1 MTRTEQLRLRLL
13 GYQPPDR
20 LLGWLLPIL
29 VAVIGGV
36 LRFWRLG
43 HPGTLVFDETY
54 YVKQAYSMLTWGYE
68 RRVRADLTGESVT
81 PHADQVFASGTPNVF
96 GTDTDFVV
104 HPPVGKWVIAVGEQ
118 LFGADN
124 PFGWRFSVALLG
136 TLSILM
142 VARAARRMFG
152 STLLGTTAGLL
163 LALEGH
169 HFVHSRTGLLDL
181 IVMFFALGAFCAL
194 LIDRD
199 ASREILARRVG
210 AMWDEA
216 GQVGSGAGSG
226 TGASGAPAYD
236 DGFDARHWTLTDPRM
251 RYGPRLGWRP
261 WRWVAAVSLGLCLGT
276 KWSGIYFLAVFGLM
290 TVLWEVGARRA
301 AGVRRPVAGT
311 LLVDAPQAALTMVP
325 TALAVYLASWV
336 GWFRSDGGWNR
347 TWGAT
352 HPAEGLA
359 ALVPESLRGLWQYHR
374 EMMDFHV
381 GLTSPHTYQSN
392 PWSWML
398 MSRPTSFY
406 YEGPTQGVDGC
417 TVDKCSKAITNIGTV
432 SIWWAGI
439 AAILVLVFA
448 WALRRDW
455 RAGAILAGFVA
466 GYLPWFFYQSRTIY
480 TFYAVAFVPWVV
492 LGVTYLLG
500 VIIGPPSASYVR
512 RRRGLL
518 WAGGFVVLTAAM
530 FVFWYPVWTAE
541 VIPYDQ
547 WTWRMWVPS
556 WI

>member
-1 MTRTEQLRLRLL
+1 MTLAQQLRLRLL

-20 LLGWLLPIL
+20 MLGWLLPIV
-29 VAVIGGV
+29 VAVLGGF
-36 LRFWRLG
+36 LRFWKLG
-43 HPGTLVFDETY
+43 HPSTLVFDETY

-81 PHADQVFASGTPNVF
+81 PHADQVFASGTPDVF

-104 HPPVGKWVIAVGEQ
+104 HPPVGKWVLAVGQQ

-124 PFGWRFSVALLG
+124 PFGWRFSVAVLG

-142 VARAARRMFG
+142 VARVARRMFG

-181 IVMFFALGAFCAL
+181 MVMFFALGAFCAL
-194 LIDRD
+194 VIDRD
-199 ASREILARRVG
+199 SSRALLADRVG
-210 AMWDEA
+210 ALGDRARCA
-216 GQVGSGAGSG
+216 GDR
-226 TGASGAPAYD
+226 TWPA
-236 DGFDARHWTLTDPRM
+236 TDPRM
-251 RYGPRLGWRP
+251 RYGPRLGARP
-261 WRWVAAVSLGLCLGT
+261 WRWVAAVSLGLCIGT

-290 TVLWEVGARRA
+290 TVLWEIGARRTV
-301 AGVRRPVAGT
+301 GVRRPIAGT
-311 LLVDAPQAALTMVP
+311 LLLDAPQAALTIVP
-325 TALAVYLASWV
+325 TAIAVYVASWV
-336 GWFRSDGGWNR
+336 GWFRSDTGWNR
-347 TWGAT
+347 DWGAK

-359 ALVPESLRGLWQYHR
+359 GLVPDPVRGLWRYHQ

-392 PWSWML
+392 PWSWLL

-406 YEGPTQGVDGC
+406 YEGPTSGVDGC
-417 TVDKCSKAITNIGTV
+417 TVEKCSKAITNIGTV
-432 SIWWAGI
+432 SIWWACI
-439 AAILVLVFA
+439 AAVFVLLAA
-448 WALRRDW
+448 WILRRDW

-466 GYLPWFFYQSRTIY
+466 GYLPWFLYQSRTIY

-492 LGVTYLLG
+492 LAVTYVLG
-500 VIIGPPSASYVR
+500 LVIGPATATAQR
-512 RRRGLL
+512 RRRGLVI
-518 WAGGFVVLTAAM
+518 AGAYVVLTAAM
-530 FVFWYPVWTAE
+530 FAFWYPIWTAE
-541 VIPYDQ
+541 VIPYSQ
-547 WTWRMWVPS
+547 WTWRMWFPS